1 MDKEKILSK
10 ISNYS
15 EMNPDQ
21 HDGSYEL
28 VRETVGAYADCSL
41 DKLDYNDLNL
51 VYLMSVG
58 TWKHG
63 FQQKEKCINLSNLS
77 SDKKEH
83 LVKVLNRVKANAE
96 NKRYENSDDS
106 GSVGMFGTGFYTFS
120 TKTDNESV
128 SRFIKLCVD
137 ISTLEDD
144 NIIYDVAEK
153 ALSVKVKGM
162 QSGAASMVLH
172 CLKPY
177 TFPILNGNMGND
189 NLFKTLGVSLKK
201 IGDITEYISNCCK
214 IKAYR
219 DENFEVKN
227 YRIFDM
233 AAWDNEENQ
242 YKDKILKVIEQYKND
257 FVRIN
262 KEEIYKWEAVKW
274 YKDHWKIDEPNFAMM
289 LKTAFS
295 KAYNL
300 LTSGMYYPYKMA
312 YQYAEKEP
320 EKVRS
325 LFKMLYDEDIELEQ
339 RIIDFRKGFEEY
351 TKPLGLNHYQ
361 DLHAITVYLT
371 FEYPQNYYIY
381 KYSIYKGFKELIDY
395 EETTYDE
402 KSEISKLDSYY
413 EICDYIL
420 EAVQDTEVTE
430 ISQER
435 LNPET
440 CYMDEKFTMLAMD
453 IAYFGS
459 KLKKAEY
466 WPSLDEYNPGI
477 SVEMWRDILADKTL
491 TPDEMLD
498 ILAKMLEI
506 GGESTCYH
514 MAEVYGKTHNYY
526 NAMGSNF
533 GKRVKDRYNLPD
545 CYDSEYDRMRYYT
558 IPFVGRDIIED
569 NKTHYS
575 WKLRDELK
583 EALEGMDLTV
593 NVDATNK
600 KEFDKNIILYGPPGT
615 GKTYNT
621 AIYAVAIIENK
632 SLEEVS
638 SEDYFDVL
646 ERYNEYKKDGRI
658 EFTTFHQSYGYE
670 EFIEG
675 IKPIVN
681 DANDDNNKEVVYDV
695 VPGVFKAFCDKIE
708 RPEIKGSVD
717 TELNDYPT
725 VWKVSLEGTG
735 DNPTRR
741 ECLDND
747 HIRVGYDE
755 CGEDA
760 TEVIENQEIG
770 YSVLNRF
777 INEMSVGDVV
787 ISCYTASTID
797 AIGVVTGE
805 YEWND
810 EYEYYKRLRK
820 VKWLVKG
827 INENIVKINNGKKL
841 SNPTV
846 HRVNITLSD
855 VMDIVKKHSPE
866 VIETENKGNYVFII
880 DEINRGNISKILGEL
895 ITLIEAAKRKG
906 QPEEMQVKLPYSQK
920 EFGVPD
926 NVYIIGTM
934 NTADRSIAA
943 IDTALRRRFSFREM
957 LPQADVLDGIEVD
970 GLSVSNMLKK
980 MNRRIEVLYDREHT
994 IGHAY
999 FMPLQYDNSIECL
1012 ADIFKD
1018 KIIPLL
1024 QEYFYEDYEKIR
1036 LVLGDNQKA
1045 EEYQFILKE
1054 QVDETELFGEDTDVI
1069 EEAYK
1074 YSINEE
1080 AFTVIDAYEKMI

>member
-1 MDKEKILSK
+1 MMKDF
-10 ISNYS
+10 
-15 EMNPDQ
+15 
-21 HDGSYEL
+21 
-28 VRETVGAYADCSL
+28 L
-41 DKLDYNDLNL
+41 DKFTEYCKKPEVD
-51 VYLMSVG
+51 
-58 TWKHG
+58 
-63 FQQKEKCINLSNLS
+63 SN
-77 SDKKEH
+77 
-83 LVKVLNRVKANAE
+83 KANAYSKAIE
-96 NKRYENSDDS
+96 YLCIYLQISEIDFHAVDKIRSIEEDICNKNS
-106 GSVGMFGTGFYTFS
+106 SVYKDLLAFLTERRQKSYLEGGF
-120 TKTDNESV
+120 V
-128 SRFIKLCVD
+128 R
-137 ISTLEDD
+137 
-144 NIIYDVAEK
+144 
-153 ALSVKVKGM
+153 
-162 QSGAASMVLH
+162 AA
-172 CLKPY
+172 LKP
-177 TFPILNGNMGND
+177 F
-189 NLFKTLGVSLKK
+189 FEFVS
-201 IGDITEYISNCCK
+201 EW
-214 IKAYR
+214 IKPT
-219 DENFEVKN
+219 
-227 YRIFDM
+227 
-233 AAWDNEENQ
+233 
-242 YKDKILKVIEQYKND
+242 KVYEWVEFYMELANKLLTYKND
-257 FVRIN
+257 RTALIQIIKNVFIKANFKLPTLEKDNNIVDVDPFTFFALFNKGIKDSNRI
-262 KEEIYKWEAVKW
+262 
-274 YKDHWKIDEPNFAMM
+274 
-289 LKTAFS
+289 L
-295 KAYNL
+295 L
-300 LTSGMYYPYKMA
+300 LTVIKDLLEISAVVPENFDGIPVVNPMKATFYYFLGERK
-312 YQYAEKEP
+312 
-320 EKVRS
+320 
-325 LFKMLYDEDIELEQ
+325 DEDIDNLWEL
-339 RIIDFRKGFEEY
+339 FEVA
-351 TKPLGLNHYQ
+351 L
-361 DLHAITVYLT
+361 
-371 FEYPQNYYIY
+371 
-381 KYSIYKGFKELIDY
+381 KYSDNKMDCRNQFVELFDTVSKQKGISWNITMGLYWFRPYTYINLDARNRKLLENNSKRFLPNVDIVKLLKKVPSGEDYLNIITLVKEVMSEYASFPELS
-395 EETTYDE
+395 YDAW
-402 KSEISKLDSYY
+402 KQS
-413 EICDYIL
+413 
-420 EAVQDTEVTE
+420 TE
-430 ISQER
+430 
-435 LNPET
+435 
-440 CYMDEKFTMLAMD
+440 D
-453 IAYFGS
+453 
-459 KLKKAEY
+459 KLKFFGEEEITY
-466 WPSLDEYNPGI
+466 WPSLEEYDPGI
-477 SVEMWRDILADKTL
+477 TVEMWKDILADKTL

-558 IPFVGRDIIED
+558 IPFVGRDIVED

-593 NVDATNK
+593 NIDGANM

-646 ERYNEYKKDGRI
+646 ERYNEYKKDRRI

-675 IKPIVN
+675 IKPVIN
-681 DANDDNNKEVVYDV
+681 DKGEDNKEVAYEVL
-695 VPGVFKAFCDKIE
+695 PGVFKAFCDKIE
-708 RPEIKGSVD
+708 RPGIKGSVD
-717 TELNDYPT
+717 IELNEYPT

-777 INEMSVGDVV
+777 INEMSIGDVV

-805 YEWND
+805 YEWHD

-827 INENIVKINNGKKL
+827 INENILKINNGKKL

-855 VMDIVKKHSPE
+855 VMDIVKKYSPE
-866 VIETENKGNYVFII
+866 VIETDNKGNYVFII

-895 ITLIEAAKRKG
+895 ITLIEPTKRKG
-906 QPEEMQVKLPYSQK
+906 QPEEMQAKLPYSQK

-970 GLSVSNMLKK
+970 GISVSGMLKK

-999 FMPLQYDNSIECL
+999 FMPLQYDNSMECL

-1036 LVLGDNQKA
+1036 LVLGDNQKT

-1069 EEAYK
+1069 EDAYK
-1074 YSINEE
+1074 YSINEK
-1080 AFTVIDAYEKMI
+1080 AFTAVEAYEKMI

>member
-1 MDKEKILSK
+1 MREFLSQFEQYCQTPGVDSNKAKSYKKAIEYLCEYLKISKMDSLAIDKIKSLESDLSDKNSAFYQNLLTYLTERKQKSYLEKGFINAALKQLFKFEEKSSNIKEKFREWFSRQPQK
-10 ISNYS
+10 NHSGNYS
-15 EMNPDQ
+15 ANTIDAAIRLLETGMSKLGVDTYSDLNCFEITD
-21 HDGSYEL
+21 HDEFKIVY
-28 VRETVGAYADCSL
+28 
-41 DKLDYNDLNL
+41 DKCYPFAEEFDKKQNHSDFRNGLDY
-51 VYLMSVG
+51 YLLFLKESSQQSV
-58 TWKHG
+58 
-63 FQQKEKCINLSNLS
+63 F
-77 SDKKEH
+77 DKVCE
-83 LVKVLNRVKANAE
+83 
-96 NKRYENSDDS
+96 
-106 GSVGMFGTGFYTFS
+106 
-120 TKTDNESV
+120 
-128 SRFIKLCVD
+128 I
-137 ISTLEDD
+137 
-144 NIIYDVAEK
+144 
-153 ALSVKVKGM
+153 
-162 QSGAASMVLH
+162 
-172 CLKPY
+172 
-177 TFPILNGNMGND
+177 
-189 NLFKTLGVSLKK
+189 
-201 IGDITEYISNCCK
+201 
-214 IKAYR
+214 IKAYKDDFATR
-219 DENFEVKN
+219 DKEERYKWQAVGTYKKVWNIDAENF
-227 YRIFDM
+227 
-233 AAWDNEENQ
+233 A
-242 YKDKILKVIEQYKND
+242 
-257 FVRIN
+257 
-262 KEEIYKWEAVKW
+262 
-274 YKDHWKIDEPNFAMM
+274 PM
-289 LKTAFS
+289 LKAAFRDTS
-295 KAYNL
+295 NL
-300 LTSGMYYPYKMA
+300 LRSGNYYPYRMLNDF
-312 YQYAEKEP
+312 AEKEP
-320 EKVRS
+320 ETARS
-325 LFKMLYDEDIELEQ
+325 LFKILYNESLP
-339 RIIDFRKGFEEY
+339 FEERCSKFQEGFNEY
-351 TKPLGLNHYQ
+351 YKPRNLRHYQ
-361 DLHAITVYLT
+361 DLHAISVYLT
-371 FEYPQNYYIY
+371 CEYPEKYYIY
-381 KYSIYKGFKELIDY
+381 KYSVVKEFIKRIEFECDSLDAMSDSEKLEILLTLYDMVLKVVKQD
-395 EETTYDE
+395 EELQ
-402 KSEISKLDSYY
+402 EISK
-413 EICDYIL
+413 
-420 EAVQDTEVTE
+420 
-430 ISQER
+430 ER
-435 LNPET
+435 LDDA
-440 CYMDEKFTMLAMD
+440 CYQDEAFHMLTHD
-453 IAYFGS
+453 IIYFGS
-459 KLKKAEY
+459 KYKSDAIY

-477 SVEMWRDILADKTL
+477 TVEMWQDILSDKTL

-533 GKRVKDRYNLPD
+533 GKRVKERYNLPD

-583 EALEGMDLTV
+583 EALEEMDLTV
-593 NVDATNK
+593 NVDATSK

-638 SEDYFDVL
+638 SEDYFVVL

-805 YEWND
+805 YEWHD

-855 VMDIVKKHSPE
+855 VMNIVKKHSPE

-895 ITLIEAAKRKG
+895 ITLIEATKRKG

-970 GLSVSNMLKK
+970 RLSVSGMLKK

-1069 EEAYK
+1069 EDAYK
-1074 YSINEE
+1074 YSINKE
-1080 AFTVIDAYEKMI
+1080 AFTIIDAYEKMI

>member
-1 MDKEKILSK
+1 MFEINNFKIYVGQKSGTSYVSGLKSLEKILN
-10 ISNYS
+10 ISIDEEIQKDMGKSILEQVSEMKKDESLSAKDRKHASDMHSHLKKYIEFKQKTSNIKEKFREWFAQQPQKNNTGNYS
-15 EMNPDQ
+15 SNTIDAAIRLLESGMSKLGIDEYSDLNCFDIVSYIAFKMIYDQ
-21 HDGSYEL
+21 CYSLAEAFDKKQNHSDFRNGLDYYLLFLKEL
-28 VRETVGAYADCSL
+28 SKKSVFEKIEKILKDYKDDFATRDKEERYKWQAVGTYKKIWNIDAENFAPMLKAAFKDTSNLLRSVNYFPYKMITKFAEEEPETVRL
-41 DKLDYNDLNL
+41 
-51 VYLMSVG
+51 
-58 TWKHG
+58 
-63 FQQKEKCINLSNLS
+63 
-77 SDKKEH
+77 
-83 LVKVLNRVKANAE
+83 
-96 NKRYENSDDS
+96 
-106 GSVGMFGTGFYTFS
+106 
-120 TKTDNESV
+120 
-128 SRFIKLCVD
+128 
-137 ISTLEDD
+137 
-144 NIIYDVAEK
+144 
-153 ALSVKVKGM
+153 
-162 QSGAASMVLH
+162 
-172 CLKPY
+172 
-177 TFPILNGNMGND
+177 
-189 NLFKTLGVSLKK
+189 LFKTL
-201 IGDITEYISNCCK
+201 Y
-214 IKAYR
+214 
-219 DENFEVKN
+219 
-227 YRIFDM
+227 
-233 AAWDNEENQ
+233 NEE
-242 YKDKILKVIEQYKND
+242 L
-257 FVRIN
+257 
-262 KEEIYKWEAVKW
+262 
-274 YKDHWKIDEPNFAMM
+274 P
-289 LKTAFS
+289 
-295 KAYNL
+295 
-300 LTSGMYYPYKMA
+300 
-312 YQYAEKEP
+312 
-320 EKVRS
+320 
-325 LFKMLYDEDIELEQ
+325 
-339 RIIDFRKGFEEY
+339 FEERCSRFQDGFNNY
-351 TKPLGLNHYQ
+351 YKPQNLRHFQ
-361 DLHAITVYLT
+361 DLHAISVYLT
-371 FEYPQNYYIY
+371 CEYPEKYYIY
-381 KYSIYKGFKELIDY
+381 KYSVVKEFIKQIEFECDSIDAMSDSEKLELLLNLY
-395 EETTYDE
+395 DTVLEVVKQDEELQ
-402 KSEISKLDSYY
+402 EISK
-413 EICDYIL
+413 
-420 EAVQDTEVTE
+420 
-430 ISQER
+430 ER
-435 LNPET
+435 LDDA
-440 CYMDEKFTMLAMD
+440 CYQDDAFHMLTHD
-453 IAYFGS
+453 VIYFGS
-459 KLKKAEY
+459 KYKSDATY

-491 TPDEMLD
+491 TPNDMLD
-498 ILAKMLEI
+498 ILGKMLEI

-558 IPFVGRDIIED
+558 IPFVGRDVVED

-593 NVDATNK
+593 SVDVASK

-646 ERYNEYKKDGRI
+646 ERYNEYKKAGKI

-681 DANDDNNKEVVYDV
+681 DTNDENNKEVVYDV

-708 RPEIKGSVD
+708 RPEIKGSAD

-725 VWKVSLEGTG
+725 VWKISLEGTG

-741 ECLDND
+741 ECMDNN
-747 HIRVGYDE
+747 HIRIGYDE
-755 CGEDA
+755 CGVDT

-777 INEMSVGDVV
+777 INEMSVGDIV
-787 ISCYTASTID
+787 ISCYTASAID

-805 YEWND
+805 YEWHD

-846 HRVNITLSD
+846 HRVNMTLND
-855 VMDIVKKHSPE
+855 VMDIVKKYSPE
-866 VIETENKGNYVFII
+866 VVETENKGNYVFII

-895 ITLIEAAKRKG
+895 ITLIEPTKRKG
-906 QPEEMQVKLPYSQK
+906 QPEEMQAQLPYSQK
-920 EFGVPD
+920 PFGVPD

-957 LPQADVLDGIEVD
+957 LPQADVLEGVEVE
-970 GLSVSNMLKK
+970 GVSISNMIKK

-1012 ADIFKD
+1012 ANIFKD

-1024 QEYFYEDYEKIR
+1024 QEYFYEDYDKIR

-1045 EEYQFILKE
+1045 DDYQFIVKE

-1069 EEAYK
+1069 EDAYK
-1074 YSINEE
+1074 YSINEN
-1080 AFTVIDAYEKMI
+1080 AFTAIEAYKKMI

>member
-1 MDKEKILSK
+1 
-10 ISNYS
+10 
-15 EMNPDQ
+15 
-21 HDGSYEL
+21 
-28 VRETVGAYADCSL
+28 
-41 DKLDYNDLNL
+41 
-51 VYLMSVG
+51 
-58 TWKHG
+58 
-63 FQQKEKCINLSNLS
+63 
-77 SDKKEH
+77 
-83 LVKVLNRVKANAE
+83 
-96 NKRYENSDDS
+96 
-106 GSVGMFGTGFYTFS
+106 
-120 TKTDNESV
+120 
-128 SRFIKLCVD
+128 
-137 ISTLEDD
+137 
-144 NIIYDVAEK
+144 
-153 ALSVKVKGM
+153 
-162 QSGAASMVLH
+162 
-172 CLKPY
+172 
-177 TFPILNGNMGND
+177 
-189 NLFKTLGVSLKK
+189 
-201 IGDITEYISNCCK
+201 
-214 IKAYR
+214 
-219 DENFEVKN
+219 
-227 YRIFDM
+227 M

-242 YKDKILKVIEQYKND
+242 YKDKILKIIEQYKND
-257 FVRIN
+257 FARIN

-320 EKVRS
+320 EKVRN

-381 KYSIYKGFKELIDY
+381 KYSIYKGFKELIGY

-420 EAVQDTEVTE
+420 EAVQDTEVIE

-440 CYMDEKFTMLAMD
+440 CYMDESFTMLAMD

-459 KLKKAEY
+459 KLKKVEY
-466 WPSLDEYNPGI
+466 WPSLEEYDPGI
-477 SVEMWRDILADKTL
+477 TVEMWKEILSDKTL

-498 ILAKMLEI
+498 ILAKMLKI

-533 GKRVKDRYNLPD
+533 GKRAKERYNLPD

-558 IPFVGRDIIED
+558 IPFVGRDIVEGD
-569 NKTHYS
+569 KTHYS

-583 EALEGMDLTV
+583 EALEEMDLTV
-593 NVDATNK
+593 RVNGANK

-632 SLEEVS
+632 SLKEVS
-638 SEDYFDVL
+638 FEDYSDVL
-646 ERYNEYKKDGRI
+646 SRYNEYKKEGKI

-675 IKPIVN
+675 IKPIITEKA
-681 DANDDNNKEVVYDV
+681 DESTEVIYDV
-695 VPGVFKAFCDKIE
+695 LPGVFKAFCDKIVV
-708 RPEIKGSVD
+708 PEIKESAEM
-717 TELNDYPT
+717 ELNDYPT

-741 ECLDND
+741 ECLDNN
-747 HIRVGYDE
+747 HIRIGYDE

-760 TEVIENQEIG
+760 TQVIENQEIG

-777 INEMSVGDVV
+777 INEMSVGDLI
-787 ISCYTASTID
+787 ISCYTASAID

-805 YEWND
+805 YEWHP
-810 EYEYYKRLRK
+810 EYDAYKRLRK
-820 VKWLVKG
+820 VNWLVKG
-827 INENIVKINNGKKL
+827 INENIVKINDGKKL

-846 HRVNITLSD
+846 HRVNISLND
-855 VMDIVKKHSPE
+855 VMELVKKYSPE

-895 ITLIEAAKRKG
+895 ITLIEPSKRIG
-906 QPEEMQVKLPYSQK
+906 QPEEMQAQLPYSQK
-920 EFGVPD
+920 PFGVPD

-943 IDTALRRRFSFREM
+943 IDTALRRRFSFKEM
-957 LPQADVLDGIEVD
+957 LPQADVLDGIEVE
-970 GLSVSNMLKK
+970 GISVSGILEK
-980 MNRRIEVLYDREHT
+980 MNKRIEVLYDREHT

-999 FMPLQYDNSIECL
+999 FMPLKDDNSIEML
-1012 ADIFKD
+1012 AEIFKN
-1018 KIIPLL
+1018 KILPLL
-1024 QEYFYEDYEKIR
+1024 QEYFYEDYDKIM
-1036 LVLGDNQKA
+1036 LVLGDNQKTD
-1045 EEYQFILKE
+1045 EPKFIVKDS
-1054 QVDETELFGEDTDVI
+1054 VDETELFGEDTDII
-1069 EEAYK
+1069 EDAYKYTINEDAFAKIEAYK
-1074 YSINEE
+1074 
-1080 AFTVIDAYEKMI
+1080 KMI